1 MFESIMNFFKKM
13 TKKEEQTLKS
23 KDAAKERLHLVLMQD
38 RANVSVDFLELM
50 KQEIIDVIKKY
61 IEIDE
66 KEIDVML
73 NSIAKQA
80 KEEEIE
86 TDRRIDEHL
95 QNAKKTNFICTKL
108 EENEELPFS

>member
-1 MFESIMNFFKKM
+1 
-13 TKKEEQTLKS
+13 
-23 KDAAKERLHLVLMQD
+23 
-38 RANVSVDFLELM
+38 
-50 KQEIIDVIKKY
+50 
-61 IEIDE
+61 
-66 KEIDVML
+66 ML